1 MSYFSFLALF
11 VGFPLFILGL
21 LTWYD
26 ARRERPLPSRLRSYA
41 PWTVLLAHVV
51 VAVVY
56 TTPWDNYLVA
66 TRVWWYDP
74 DLVTGITLGWVPIE
88 EYTFFVVQT
97 LFTGLW
103 LLLLARRWPRWDDN
117 DGWENGRLRLLSTAF
132 LAFIW
137 FINAAILAI
146 GWQPGTYLALQLTW
160 ALIPIMIQLGFGA
173 DIIWRYRS
181 LVAIGLIPTT
191 LYLAF
196 ADALAIQ
203 SGTWTI
209 DPAQSVGWLLGGILP
224 IEEFLFFFLTN
235 LLVVFGV
242 TLVLAVESQTR
253 WQNLVSWLTKMV
265 DETKGLRKWETKV
278 S

>member
-1 MSYFSFLALF
+1 MSYFGFLALF
-11 VGFPLFILGL
+11 IGVPLIILAF
-21 LTWYD
+21 LTWRD
-26 ARRERPLPSRLRSYA
+26 AYQGRNTPKRLSSYS
-41 PWTVLLAHVV
+41 PWIVLFAHVL
-51 VAVVY
+51 VAVIY

-66 TRVWWYDP
+66 TSVWWYDP

-103 LLLLARRWPRWDDN
+103 LLFWARRWARWDESK
-117 DGWENGRLRLLSTAF
+117 GWENGRLRSLSVLF

-137 FINAAILAI
+137 LINAIVLAI

-160 ALIPIMIQLGFGA
+160 ALVPVMIQLGFGA
-173 DIIWRYRS
+173 DILWRYRS
-181 LVAIGLIPTT
+181 LVAVGLIPTT

-209 DPAQSVGWLLGGILP
+209 DPVQSVGWLLGGVLP

-242 TLVLAVESQTR
+242 TLVLAEESQKR
-253 WQNLVSWLTKMV
+253 VEELGLKDLLMSLSKSWRLK
-265 DETKGLRKWETKV
+265 R